1 MSLVVNSLKVLQMIM
16 ALKLTLPTPFLAG
29 PPKALDEDE
38 SEFLDKLEMVTP
50 HLYIIYIHLTFLVE

>member
-1 MSLVVNSLKVLQMIM
+1 MIM
-16 ALKLTLPTPFLAG
+16 TLKLMSPTFFLAG

-50 HLYIIYIHLTFLVE
+50 HLTFLLD